1 MYSYI
6 TFVLQLKN
14 ISKLDNHTLANSS
27 SAFNANIDSLLQ
39 NSSFTSIC
47 KRYTKAMA
55 IKHWLQNHMFNQ
67 SDEYLINAV
76 ISLET
81 AAFRLQQIQVSSL
94 TRTIIIANNLLH
106 TCFSNFRSYIPID
119 LAWNL
124 HQDST

>member
-6 TFVLQLKN
+6 TFVLQLQN
-14 ISKLDNHTLANSS
+14 ISKLDDHTLASGS

-39 NSSFTSIC
+39 DSSFTSIC

-55 IKHWLQNHMFNQ
+55 IKHWLQNHMFNNT
-67 SDEYLINAV
+67 SNEYLINAV

-94 TRTIIIANNLLH
+94 TRTIIIANNL
-106 TCFSNFRSYIPID
+106 
-119 LAWNL
+119 
-124 HQDST
+124 